1 MKKLVLILVLMVLSM
16 SAFGQEV
23 AEAPVEPA
31 FEFVKQLIQFLLTT
45 FPKAGP
51 IVQGFSEIV
60 GGVAALFTLLAVF
73 VAGVLKIP
81 YILAHWA
88 KAPELAEKI
97 QKFSDKIT
105 PYFKF
110 LSIFN
115 VQKKK

>member
-1 MKKLVLILVLMVLSM
+1 MKKPVLFLLLMVLSLN
-16 SAFGQEV
+16 AFGSEV
-23 AEAPVEPA
+23 VDAPVEPA

-51 IVQGFSEIV
+51 IVQGFSEII
-60 GGVAALFTLLAVF
+60 GGIAALFTLLAVF
-73 VAGVLKIP
+73 VVGALKIP

-97 QKFSDKIT
+97 QKFSDKIS